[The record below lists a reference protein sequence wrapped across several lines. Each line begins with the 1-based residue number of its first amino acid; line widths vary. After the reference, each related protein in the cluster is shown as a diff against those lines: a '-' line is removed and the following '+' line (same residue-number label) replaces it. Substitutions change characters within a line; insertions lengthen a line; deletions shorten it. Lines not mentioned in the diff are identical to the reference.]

1 MLARFVLYFK
11 IKYLIK
17 TNQYNTVRGV
27 FNKCTL

>member
-11 IKYLIK
+11 IKYLIETK
-17 TNQYNTVRGV
+17 QYNTIKGV